1 MLCSQS
7 SVITVGSEMVAV
19 RKLLVEIKIDDII
32 ETATNL
38 CSTVGITPDYE
49 DPLSNTRNDT
59 TTPRELC
66 ESLKTT
72 SIPLLLQELERR
84 FSGDNIKVLKAI
96 EALDASKSNYL
107 DYASLTSLTEMYE
120 NCLRIDSGLL
130 KTECQR
136 AKILINAGKNVDP
149 HLYPN
154 LFKLIKVSKT
164 LPVGTATVER
174 SFSAMNRILS
184 WARNTLDYS
193 LASDFM
199 LLSMNKDIMKSMNLD
214 KVLDR
219 WVNRKSRVVSFH

>member
-1 MLCSQS
+1 
-7 SVITVGSEMVAV
+7 
-19 RKLLVEIKIDDII
+19 
-32 ETATNL
+32 
-38 CSTVGITPDYE
+38 
-49 DPLSNTRNDT
+49 
-59 TTPRELC
+59 
-66 ESLKTT
+66 
-72 SIPLLLQELERR
+72 
-84 FSGDNIKVLKAI
+84 
-96 EALDASKSNYL
+96 
-107 DYASLTSLTEMYE
+107 MYE

-193 LASDFM
+193 LASYFM

-219 WVNRKSRVVSFH
+219 GVNKKSRVVSFH